1 MPLHY
6 SSLLLSLGFAGTCLA
21 IVLFATWS
29 SARTEKFLFTWALG
43 CTLVV
48 FSVFIYSSYAYGSHA
63 GSHGEATVV
72 AAFLFLILGFV
83 TVYAAAVQFR
93 VGHIPTRRMA
103 AVSGAALVVGL
114 GAFATPYDGLGF
126 ILTNVVAALLMFA
139 TAREYFLARAEAPGA
154 TLGLF
159 ALYGMVGV
167 SFALCAMVLIADG
180 AVVLG
185 HAPSNWAEEL
195 NLVVSIAALAG
206 VGALSLALNQA
217 RLARSHLREARTDV
231 LTGLLNRRALF
242 DTFTERDLPAFTCVV
257 VFDLDDFKAV
267 NDSHGHA
274 VGDEVL
280 RRFAEIVRTE
290 IRGIDTAARLGGEE
304 FAIVLP
310 RADAQSAIWV
320 AERIRSA
327 FADVAV
333 ATPDGPVRCT
343 VSAGVA
349 AAAPGGEAFTE
360 VLQRA
365 DEALYVAKRNGRDRV
380 VAEPLRLAS

>member
-21 IVLFATWS
+21 IVLLATWN
-29 SARTEKFLFTWALG
+29 SARSERFLLTWAMG

-48 FSVFIYSSYAYGSHA
+48 LSVFTYGSYSV
-63 GSHGEATVV
+63 SHGRATVG
-72 AAFLFLILGFV
+72 AAFLFLVLGFV
-83 TVYAAAVQFR
+83 TVYGAAVQFR
-93 VGHIPTRRMA
+93 VGQLPKRRMA
-103 AVSGAALVVGL
+103 IISGAALVVGL

-126 ILTNVVAALLMFA
+126 ILTNLVAGLLMFA
-139 TAREYFLARAEAPGA
+139 TAREYLRARAEAPGA

-159 ALYGMVGV
+159 VLYGMVGV
-167 SFALCAMVLIADG
+167 SFVLCALVLIADG
-180 AVVLG
+180 ALVLG

-217 RLARSHLREARTDV
+217 RLARSHLREARTDD
-231 LTGLLNRRALF
+231 LTGLLNRRAVF
-242 DTFTERDLPAFTCVV
+242 DTFAEGELAPFTCVV
-257 VFDLDDFKAV
+257 VFDLDDFKSV

-280 RRFAEIVRTE
+280 RRFAETVRTQ

-304 FAIVLP
+304 FAVVLP
-310 RADAQSAIWV
+310 RSQSQSAIQV

-327 FADVAV
+327 FAEAV
-333 ATPDGPVRCT
+333 VETAGGPIRCT

-349 AAAPGGEAFTE
+349 AAGADGEAFTE